1 MLKSLDT
8 RRAIY
13 RAEDG
18 DGVLHAV
25 REFVDSL
32 EERHLR
38 MLSLVANAPRPFTH
52 KVVSEL
58 ALSLA
63 KQELYAS
70 PYDERLP
77 LLREVAGVLAA
88 ASMRLADIQ
97 HDLLLKRAAAAAR
110 FTDPPSSGAS
120 RTNLRR

>member
-13 RAEDG
+13 RADDG

-25 REFVDSL
+25 REFVDTL

-38 MLSLVANAPRPFTH
+38 MLPLVADAPRPYTNA
-52 KVVSEL
+52 VISEL

-63 KQELYAS
+63 RQELYAS

-77 LLREVAGVLAA
+77 LLREVAGVFAA
-88 ASMRLADIQ
+88 ASMRLADIE

-110 FTDPPSSGAS
+110 FPESPLHRSSRA
-120 RTNLRR
+120 NLRG